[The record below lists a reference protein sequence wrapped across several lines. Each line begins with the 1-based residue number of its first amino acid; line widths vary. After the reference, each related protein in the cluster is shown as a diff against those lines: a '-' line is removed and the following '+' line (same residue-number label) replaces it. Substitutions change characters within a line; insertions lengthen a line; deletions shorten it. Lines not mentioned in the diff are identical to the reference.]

1 MHHVSHQGQQFGPY
15 SVEQINQYLA
25 QGVLDGNTSVWDQT
39 TNGWMEIRQLP
50 GVILPFQQAQPTP
63 VQNVA
68 QPTPMTPVTPVTP
81 ETTARTEVQEQSGT
95 TMPSGEKKKTEGVK
109 KKNTNEEKLQIIKS
123 VFIFGIAG
131 VLVYFLLIPFGASV
145 LDADKKPAVFGF
157 SIGLPWFMSLIMTV
171 LTICWVLVCVTY
183 PFRKNKKGKKGD

>member
-25 QGVLDGNTSVWDQT
+25 QGVLDSSSHVWDQT
-39 TNGWMEIRQLP
+39 TNGWMEIGQLP

-63 VQNVA
+63 VQIVA
-68 QPTPMTPVTPVTP
+68 QPIPVTPVAP
-81 ETTARTEVQEQSGT
+81 ETTAQTEVQEQSGT
-95 TMPSGEKKKTEGVK
+95 TMPSGETKKTEREK
-109 KKNTNEEKLQIIKS
+109 KKKTNEEKLQTIKS
-123 VFIFGIAG
+123 IFIFGLAG

-145 LDADKKPAVFGF
+145 LDAGKPPAVFGF

-171 LTICWVLVCVTY
+171 LIFCWVLVCVTY

>member
-25 QGVLDGNTSVWDQT
+25 QGVLDGGAFVWDQNA
-39 TNGWMEIRQLP
+39 NGWIEIGQLP
-50 GVILPFQQAQPTP
+50 GVILPTHQAQPGPVTP

-68 QPTPMTPVTPVTP
+68 AQQKSNV
-81 ETTARTEVQEQSGT
+81 GK
-95 TMPSGEKKKTEGVK
+95 PSGEQKKPETGKKKK
-109 KKNTNEEKLQIIKS
+109 TNEEKIKLIKS
-123 VFIFGIAG
+123 GLMFGVAG

>member
-39 TNGWMEIRQLP
+39 TNGWMEIGQLA

-68 QPTPMTPVTPVTP
+68 RPIPVTPVAP
-81 ETTARTEVQEQSGT
+81 ETTAQTEVQEQSGT
-95 TMPSGEKKKTEGVK
+95 TMPSGEKKK
-109 KKNTNEEKLQIIKS
+109 TNEEKLQIIKS

-145 LDADKKPAVFGF
+145 LDADNKPAVFGF